1 MLQPLIGEKVRL
13 ALHLDRETGYL
24 QADPGQ
30 LDQILVNLVVN
41 ARDAMPEGG
50 TVTIETGNRLID
62 ASEAAEHVEVNPG
75 RYVVMSV
82 SDTGTGMDLATRAHI
97 FEPFFTTKD
106 VGKGTGLGLATIY
119 GIVRQAGG
127 HIGLDSEPGKGS
139 TFRLYFPR
147 DDGQPTNELAP
158 AIPVPTTGLGADPR
172 GRG

>member
-1 MLQPLIGEKVRL
+1 
-13 ALHLDRETGYL
+13 
-24 QADPGQ
+24 
-30 LDQILVNLVVN
+30 
-41 ARDAMPEGG
+41 MPEGG
-50 TVTIETGNRLID
+50 TVTIETGNRSFD

-127 HIGLDSEPGKGS
+127 TCRARLGARQGLDV
-139 TFRLYFPR
+139 
-147 DDGQPTNELAP
+147 P
-158 AIPVPTTGLGADPR
+158 ALLPA
-172 GRG
+172 